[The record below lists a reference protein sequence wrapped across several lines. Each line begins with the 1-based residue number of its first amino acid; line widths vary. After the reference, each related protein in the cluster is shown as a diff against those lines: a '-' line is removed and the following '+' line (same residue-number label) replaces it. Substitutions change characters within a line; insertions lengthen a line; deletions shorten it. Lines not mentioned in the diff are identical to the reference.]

1 MRRTKSLRSLW
12 TIPKLLALSAGVAAL
27 ATALLA
33 NMSLGAGQ
41 VGLSVDCDG
50 NSPQLETECQVG
62 GEQPFTV
69 AIVTSDAPAAGFV
82 AYQAKL
88 RWDDAVLDY
97 RPSAEVADEVVWPD
111 CAFPVRTDNR
121 PSDAS
126 VLLGCLAIPPLPS
139 DYGGSLLLLEFVCIG
154 NGNGQLT
161 LVAGAGDDL
170 TGSFFIELPIGG
182 EQVIVNPKLTGAVV
196 ACTGPAVD
204 TATPEPTAQ
213 TPQSP
218 AASPSATL
226 AATAVAT
233 ASPTSTPTATPIVS
247 ATETITPTVTA
258 SDSPTR
264 TLTPTVTITPLGTP
278 FPTVTR
284 TPTPSLLAGDASCDG
299 VINPVDAALILQL
312 AAGLISELPCPS
324 QGDANGDGVANP
336 VDAALILQFSAGLIS
351 SLPP

>member
-50 NSPQLETECQVG
+50 NSPQLETECQIA
-62 GEQPFTV
+62 GEEPFTV

-97 RPSAEVADEVVWPD
+97 RPSAAVTDEVVWPD
-111 CAFPVRTDNR
+111 CAFPARTDNR

-126 VLLGCLAIPPLPS
+126 VLLACVAFPLVSS

-154 NGNGQLT
+154 NGDAQLT
-161 LVAGAGDDL
+161 LVAGAGVDL
-170 TGSFFIELPIGG
+170 TGSFFIELDSGG
-182 EQVIVNPKLTGAVV
+182 AQTIVDPKLTGAVV
-196 ACTGPAVD
+196 VCTGPAVD

-233 ASPTSTPTATPIVS
+233 ASPASTPTATPIVS
-247 ATETITPTVTA
+247 ATETTTPTVTG

-278 FPTVTR
+278 LPTDTR